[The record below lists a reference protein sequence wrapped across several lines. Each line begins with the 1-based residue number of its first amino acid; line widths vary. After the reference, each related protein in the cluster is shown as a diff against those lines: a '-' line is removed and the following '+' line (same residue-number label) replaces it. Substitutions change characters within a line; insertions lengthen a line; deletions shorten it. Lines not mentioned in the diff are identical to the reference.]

1 MPPVSPGGIRP
12 GKIEIKAKYGRE
24 FEMLDYIARP
34 LGIFLKFIYDT
45 IAFQN
50 YGLAIIVFTIIV
62 RAAMLPL
69 TLKQYKSTSKM
80 QEIQPLINDI
90 QKRYK
95 DDKEKLN
102 QELMKL
108 YQEHNYNPMGG
119 CFPMLIQMPI
129 ILSLY
134 WVIVQPL
141 KFMLGKD
148 ELTQI
153 PKIIDVASQALGKTV
168 QQMGSQKELLAM
180 SYFNENPDALSKV
193 TGLLDKSE
201 LIDFNNFLGLH
212 LGEIPTYKPELLFGS
227 EAGIY
232 IPLVI
237 LVILATVTTFFSTKL
252 SMPKTKPD
260 AQKGG
265 AAGCSNNTMMYM
277 GPAMTLYF
285 GFMMPAGVILYWMIG
300 YVVGIFQQLYIN
312 NHIKKVK
319 SAPVKTADSKLAEG
333 NVNALEAGAGEGEG
347 DAAAG
352 AGEGATGGTA
362 GGTTGGASGK
372 QPQSGSRKPKNSSG
386 SGQKGGQKGGKKG
399 GKKK

>member
-1 MPPVSPGGIRP
+1 
-12 GKIEIKAKYGRE
+12 
-24 FEMLDYIARP
+24 MLDYIARP
-34 LGIFLKFIYDT
+34 LGMFLKFIYDT

-50 YGLAIIVFTIIV
+50 YGLAIIVFTVIV

-95 DDKEKLN
+95 DDKEKMN
-102 QELMKL
+102 QELMKI
-108 YQEHNYNPMGG
+108 YKEHNYNPMGG

-148 ELTQI
+148 EVTQI
-153 PKIIDVASQALGKTV
+153 PRLVEVASQALGKTV

-212 LGEIPTYKPELLFGS
+212 LGEIPKFNPS
-227 EAGIY
+227 EIFTAPGIY
-232 IPLVI
+232 IPLFI

-252 SMPKTKPD
+252 SMPKAKPD

-265 AAGCSNNTMMYM
+265 AAGCSNNSMMYM

-300 YVVGIFQQLYIN
+300 YVVGIAQQLYIN
-312 NHIKKVK
+312 NHIKKIKV
-319 SAPVKTADSKLAEG
+319 APAKVVDSNLSEG
-333 NVNALEAGAGEGEG
+333 TVNALEAGAGEGTG
-347 DAAAG
+347 DAASAE
-352 AGEGATGGTA
+352 AGEGNTA
-362 GGTTGGASGK
+362 GSADNQTQSASN
-372 QPQSGSRKPKNSSG
+372 KPKNSPG
-386 SGQKGGQKGGKKG
+386 GGKKGGQKGGQKGGKKG

>member
-1 MPPVSPGGIRP
+1 
-12 GKIEIKAKYGRE
+12 
-24 FEMLDYIARP
+24 MLDYIARP
-34 LGIFLKFIYDT
+34 LGMFLKFIYDT
-45 IAFQN
+45 IAFHN

-108 YQEHNYNPMGG
+108 YKEHNYNPMGG

-148 ELTQI
+148 ENTVI
-153 PKIIDVASQALGKTV
+153 PRIVEVASQALGKTV

-201 LIDFNNFLGLH
+201 LIDFNNFPLAFILG
-212 LGEIPTYKPELLFGS
+212 KFRNS
-227 EAGIY
+227 EPKRNFCRTGYIY
-232 IPLVI
+232 S
-237 LVILATVTTFFSTKL
+237 AFASCNSGNGHDFFLNKAFNA
-252 SMPKTKPD
+252 KTKTRCTKRP
-260 AQKGG
+260 AQEVV
-265 AAGCSNNTMMYM
+265 SNNSMMYIWDL
-277 GPAMTLYF
+277 P
-285 GFMMPAGVILYWMIG
+285 
-300 YVVGIFQQLYIN
+300 
-312 NHIKKVK
+312 
-319 SAPVKTADSKLAEG
+319 
-333 NVNALEAGAGEGEG
+333 
-347 DAAAG
+347 
-352 AGEGATGGTA
+352 
-362 GGTTGGASGK
+362 
-372 QPQSGSRKPKNSSG
+372 
-386 SGQKGGQKGGKKG
+386 
-399 GKKK
+399 

>member
-1 MPPVSPGGIRP
+1 
-12 GKIEIKAKYGRE
+12 
-24 FEMLDYIARP
+24 MLDYIARP
-34 LGIFLKFIYDT
+34 LGMFLKFIYDT

-62 RAAMLPL
+62 RAALLPL

-119 CFPMLIQMPI
+119 CFPLLIQMPI

-148 ELTQI
+148 EVTQI
-153 PKIIDVASQALGKTV
+153 PKIVEVASQALGKTV

-193 TGLLDKSE
+193 TGLLNKSE

-212 LGEIPTYKPELLFGS
+212 LGEIPKFKPDEIFT
-227 EAGIY
+227 APGIY
-232 IPLVI
+232 IPLLI
-237 LVILATVTTFFSTKL
+237 LVILATVTTFFSTKI

-260 AQKGG
+260 DQKGG
-265 AAGCSNNTMMYM
+265 AAGCSNNSMMYM

-312 NHIKKVK
+312 NHIKKTK
-319 SAPVKTADSKLAEG
+319 SDPAKVADGKLAKG
-333 NVNALEAGAGEGEG
+333 NANALEAGAGEGTGEG
-347 DAAAG
+347 DAG
-352 AGEGATGGTA
+352 AGEGTSEGTE
-362 GGTTGGASGK
+362 GGTTVGAAGK
-372 QPQSGSRKPKNSSG
+372 QPQSGSNRPKNSSG
-386 SGQKGGQKGGKKG
+386 SGKKGGQKGGKKG

>member
-1 MPPVSPGGIRP
+1 
-12 GKIEIKAKYGRE
+12 
-24 FEMLDYIARP
+24 MLDYIARP
-34 LGIFLKFIYDT
+34 LGMFLKFIYDT

-62 RAAMLPL
+62 RAALLPL

-80 QEIQPLINDI
+80 QEIQPLINDV

-108 YQEHNYNPMGG
+108 YKEHNYNPMGG
-119 CFPMLIQMPI
+119 CFPMLLQMPI

-153 PKIIDVASQALGKTV
+153 PKLVEVASQALGRTV
-168 QQMGSQKELLAM
+168 QQMGSQKELLTM
-180 SYFNENPDALSKV
+180 NYFNENPDALSKV
-193 TGLLDKSE
+193 TGLLNKSE

-212 LGEIPTYKPELLFGS
+212 LGEIATYKPEQLFGPD
-227 EAGIY
+227 AGIY
-232 IPLVI
+232 IPLLI

-265 AAGCSNNTMMYM
+265 AAGCSNNSMMYM
-277 GPAMTLYF
+277 GPAMTLIF
-285 GFMMPAGVILYWMIG
+285 AFQMPAGVILYWMIG

-319 SAPVKTADSKLAEG
+319 SAPAKVVDGKLPEG
-333 NVNALEAGAGEGEG
+333 TVNALEAGAGEGTG

-352 AGEGATGGTA
+352 AGEGSPGGTA
-362 GGTTGGASGK
+362 SSK
-372 QPQSGSRKPKNSSG
+372 SKNSSG
-386 SGQKGGQKGGKKG
+386 GGQKSEQKKGGQKGGKKG